1 MLLLAFALAASPALD
16 RCLNSG
22 EAARGVTPAMAACF
36 ADDYKR
42 ADGELNRA
50 YGAAMQRLS
59 KRRKATLRT
68 SQRAWIKRR
77 DATCAA
83 KLGPDKGTIQQ
94 LNYPNCLA
102 KETRA
107 RTAWIKRQG

>member
-1 MLLLAFALAASPALD
+1 MLLLALTLAATPALD

-22 EAARGVTPAMAACF
+22 EAAQGVTPAMAACF
-36 ADDYKR
+36 ADDYKV

-59 KRRKATLRT
+59 TRKKAALRT

-77 DATCAA
+77 DAVCARVT
-83 KLGPDKGTIQQ
+83 GPDKGTMQR
-94 LNYPNCLA
+94 LEYPQCLA
-102 KETRA
+102 KETRT
-107 RTAWIKRQG
+107 RTAWLKRQG